1 MSWWEFRG
9 FWGILQRSQS
19 VPASV
24 APNTKGYLKISQTFQ
39 VALSRFRLSPHAQ
52 RPPETLFQ
60 TFHSD
65 TPQQNAAR
73 THVQTTFSLRRF
85 IAVFTCFKADKS
97 AEAVNNDTEH
107 NTAYFSHFPSKQKST
122 GGSRCPFLYRFPYFF
137 TAGSTGLAGPFGAGA
152 PTEA

>member
-1 MSWWEFRG
+1 ML
-9 FWGILQRSQS
+9 LQRSQS

-60 TFHSD
+60 TFRSD

-73 THVQTTFSLRRF
+73 THVQTAFD
-85 IAVFTCFKADKS
+85 AAADFPLF
-97 AEAVNNDTEH
+97 
-107 NTAYFSHFPSKQKST
+107 YFLS
-122 GGSRCPFLYRFPYFF
+122 
-137 TAGSTGLAGPFGAGA
+137 AGSTGLAGPFGAGA

>member
-1 MSWWEFRG
+1 PML
-9 FWGILQRSQS
+9 LQRSQS

-60 TFHSD
+60 TFRSD

-73 THVQTTFSLRRF
+73 THVQTAFSLRRF
-85 IAVFTCFKADKS
+85 IPRYS
-97 AEAVNNDTEH
+97 AGL
-107 NTAYFSHFPSKQKST
+107 FPAISLPNKK
-122 GGSRCPFLYRFPYFF
+122 
-137 TAGSTGLAGPFGAGA
+137 A
-152 PTEA
+152 PTAADAPSFTGSPIF